1 MSEFITIKRWSL
13 RDGRQESELVELV
26 REEIASHYE
35 KLPGFVRLG
44 LLHIAGTRSYLAL
57 QHGKNRDTWRAT
69 VESDD
74 YEFWLQG
81 YAPML
86 ERWDKLMI
94 FEEDW
99 ECEELLHKGNATLQN
114 GVEHQRTGDLVSD
127 KPSTVSNTRRRP
139 LGPST
144 GSGTA
149 SSGSGLG

>member
-1 MSEFITIKRWSL
+1 MYPNSSGSNGFEILRIEHRRLPFLDHRYPSMSEYITSKRWSL

-26 REEIASHYE
+26 REETASHYE

-57 QHGKNRDTWRAT
+57 QHRKNRDTWRAT

-74 YEFWLQG
+74 YESWLQG
-81 YAPML
+81 YGPML

-99 ECEELLHKGNATLQN
+99 ECEDLLDKGNGA
-114 GVEHQRTGDLVSD
+114 
-127 KPSTVSNTRRRP
+127 
-139 LGPST
+139 
-144 GSGTA
+144 
-149 SSGSGLG
+149 